1 LIVLLHLFL
10 MIVIANGAPIMARKV
25 LGESATISID
35 GNRVFFDERPIF
47 GASKTWWGLIASVVL
62 TGLFSLLLGY
72 EVFIGV
78 YVALAAMLGDL
89 MSSFIKR
96 RLDMPPS
103 SMAPLLDQIPESL
116 FPILLMKP
124 YFDLHAQDIV
134 LVVTSFII
142 FELLLSKWLF
152 QIGLRKRPY

>member
-1 LIVLLHLFL
+1 LIILLHLFL
-10 MIVIANGAPIMARKV
+10 MIVIANGAPIVARKV
-25 LGESATISID
+25 LGESALISID
-35 GNRVFFDERPIF
+35 GNHVFFDEKPIF
-47 GASKTWWGLIASVVL
+47 GSSKTWRGLIASVLL

-72 EVFIGV
+72 EVIIGV

-96 RLDMPPS
+96 RLNMPPS
-103 SMAPLLDQIPESL
+103 SMAPLLDQVPESL

-124 YFDLHAQDIV
+124 YFDLQAQDVV
-134 LVVTSFII
+134 LVVTSFIV
-142 FELLLSKWLF
+142 FELLLSRWLY